1 MMVYGTG
8 RWAHFNVKLH
18 FFLIG
23 TEDEKQTSDKKDGPD
38 LGPLSDFHHMILL
51 RMLRPDRL
59 PIVMSRYVSQHI
71 SLNIGGDRNLSL
83 EQALTMSSSQ
93 QHAILII
100 MPCNKRMMTPC
111 QEASP
116 VEIVSSLAEVS
127 IFESTFANGGRLV

>member
-1 MMVYGTG
+1 MY
-8 RWAHFNVKLH
+8 
-18 FFLIG
+18 LITD
-23 TEDEKQTSDKKDGPD
+23 TEGEKQTSDKKDGPD

-71 SLNIGGDRNLSL
+71 SLNIGGDKNLSL

-100 MPCNKRMMTPC
+100 MPCNKKMMIPC
-111 QEASP
+111 EEGSP

-127 IFESTFANGGRLV
+127 VILQP